1 MFLNKTATV
10 TTVQPNRRNVEESP
24 GEPLAPLAEE
34 AYRWLSVPRWYLWE
48 GGFLLLG
55 RGQGVVPPH
64 AHHAIQ
70 IVIAIE
76 GSMVVCGK
84 DQKWREARGIVV
96 QPDVVHSFDC
106 RGASAAML
114 FVDPESSEGA
124 WLRTALRNDITIV
137 PEARLASCVWEIRAF
152 SERPLESMDVQTL
165 IRHCVQELSPA
176 PPPMRRL
183 DPRVTDVLAAIRES
197 DDLRISLASA
207 AKTAF
212 LSPSRF
218 AHLFKQQM
226 GLPFSR
232 YMLWRKLTRA
242 MVAIAA
248 ERTIAAAAHAA
259 DFADAAHL
267 TRTFY
272 QMVGMAPS
280 ALMHGEFAQIASPFD
295 LSGDRPQRPSGPR

>member
-1 MFLNKTATV
+1 M
-10 TTVQPNRRNVEESP
+10 QPKRRYVEEEEPDAGPKASTT
-24 GEPLAPLAEE
+24 GES
-34 AYRWLSVPRWYLWE
+34 YRWLSVPRWYLWE

-70 IVIAIE
+70 IVIALE
-76 GSMVVCGK
+76 GSMVICGR
-84 DQKWREARGIVV
+84 DEKWREACGIVV
-96 QPDVVHSFDC
+96 KPDVVHSFDC
-106 RGASAAML
+106 RGATAAML
-114 FVDPESSEGA
+114 FVDPESTEGA
-124 WLRTALRNDITIV
+124 WLRTALRHDITVV
-137 PEARLASCVWEIRAF
+137 PEARLASCIWEIRAF
-152 SERPLESMDVQTL
+152 NERPFESMDVQAL
-165 IRHCVQELSPA
+165 IRHCVQELSPGA
-176 PPPMRRL
+176 SPVRRL
-183 DPRVTDVLAAIRES
+183 DPRVTDVLRAIRKS
-197 DDLRISLASA
+197 DDLRISLAIA
-207 AKTAF
+207 AKLAF

-280 ALMHGEFAQIASPFD
+280 ALMHGEFAQIDSPFD
-295 LSGDRPQRPSGPR
+295 LSGERAAPR